1 MSIFK
6 KVLTANLI
14 REGLKH
20 AISLEQ
26 HFRAHDPDIDRMLQF
41 QHKLKSCVGTYQAL
55 SKQLEKQKKNY
66 FNRFYNNKKMIIRTN
81 TLDISSDA
89 SVIFKSVHN

>member
-1 MSIFK
+1 MQEGPMDDDDLIEILAINQNKDFNIDK
-6 KVLTANLI
+6 YKDKGQVLTANLI

-41 QHKLKSCVGTYQAL
+41 QRKLKSCVAGY
-55 SKQLEKQKKNY
+55 
-66 FNRFYNNKKMIIRTN
+66 
-81 TLDISSDA
+81 
-89 SVIFKSVHN
+89 